1 MMNNTFLPGTLAAAV
16 ARRHGR
22 GPGRH
27 PVVIVEAVAVWT
39 VGGIFRLK

>member
-1 MMNNTFLPGTLAAAV
+1 MMSNTFLPGTLAAAV
-16 ARRHGR
+16 ARHGR
-22 GPGRH
+22 GAGRY